1 MAKFTTAQLRNV
13 AVVGHGSSGKTSLVE
28 ALLFNS
34 GELSRMGRVEDG
46 TTVSDWDAEEQRRGI
61 SINLSVVPVVFKDI
75 KLNLLDTP
83 GYLDFMGEVI
93 SALAVCE
100 AGLVLVDSVSGVE
113 VGTELAWDRLDT
125 AGKPRL
131 VFVNKMDREN
141 ANYSRVL
148 ADLSETFSDSII
160 VPFQLPIG
168 SAESFAG
175 VVNLVDMKAYMGRE
189 GERAEIPAEMR
200 EAVNEARQVLVDTAA
215 ETDDEL
221 IMKYLEG
228 EELTEDEVR
237 HGLHNGVRNGKI
249 VPVFCGTSTSNIGL
263 YSLIRA
269 MTSYV
274 PAPNEAEIAVVQD
287 GAEGSLNSDVAG
299 PTAALV
305 FKTIVDRYVG
315 RMNYVRLFSGTLK
328 KDDHLRN
335 RRTDQENRM
344 QNLFSVVGKELENA
358 AELVAGDIGVVTKL
372 DDVLTTDTLTEP
384 STQITIVAPDYP
396 TPLYT
401 VAVTPAT
408 KADSAKM
415 GQSLH
420 ALTEEDPTLS
430 MEYRQATKESVL
442 QGMGESHIDAAIRS
456 LETKFGV
463 KVETALPKV
472 SYQETVTRQ
481 ASAHYRHKKQTGGA
495 GQFADVQLRVE
506 PAERGTG
513 FEYAS
518 EVFGGAIPTA
528 FIPSIEKGIRQTL
541 DQGVIAGYPI
551 VDVKAIVFD
560 GKYHPVDSKDIA
572 FQTAGR
578 EGFKQAM
585 REAGPALLEPIYNI
599 QVTVPDEYMGDVM
612 GDLNTRRGRVQG
624 MDQRGNRTIIRAQV
638 PLAEILRYG
647 TDLRSMTQGRGI
659 YAIDFDHYE
668 PVPSHLTDGIVAQ
681 HKQEHDEIVD

>member
-13 AVVGHGSSGKTSLVE
+13 AIVGHGSSGKTSLAE

-34 GELSRMGRVEDG
+34 GALSRMGRVEDG
-46 TTVSDWDAEEQRRGI
+46 STVSDWDAEEQRRGI

-75 KLNLLDTP
+75 KLNLVDTP
-83 GYLDFMGEVI
+83 GYLDFVGEVI

-125 AGKPRL
+125 AQKPRL

-141 ANYSRVL
+141 ANYQRVL
-148 ADLSETFSDSII
+148 TDLRETFSESTI

-168 SAESFAG
+168 SADSFAG
-175 VVNLVDMKAYMGRE
+175 IVNLVDMKAYMGRE
-189 GERAEIPAEMR
+189 GRPADIPAEMM
-200 EAVNEARQVLVDTAA
+200 EQVNAARQVLVDTAA
-215 ETDDEL
+215 ETDDDL

-228 EELTEDEVR
+228 EDLTEDEVR
-237 HGLHNGVRNGKI
+237 RGLHDGVRAGKI
-249 VPVFCGTSTSNIGL
+249 VPVFCGTATANIGL

-274 PAPNEAEIAVVQD
+274 PAPNEVEVEATQADEATV
-287 GAEGSLNSDVAG
+287 LRSDTAG

-315 RMNYVRLFSGTLK
+315 RMNYIRVFSGALK

-335 RRTDQENRM
+335 MRSGREDRM
-344 QNLFSVVGKELENA
+344 QNLFSVSGKELEA
-358 AELVAGDIGVVTKL
+358 IPELVAGDIGVLTKL
-372 DDVLTTDTLTEP
+372 EDVLTTDSL
-384 STQITIVAPDYP
+384 SAPDARIVIPAPEFP

-401 VAVTPAT
+401 VAVSPAT

-420 ALTEEDPTLS
+420 ALTEEDPTLTL
-430 MEYRQATKESVL
+430 EYVQATKQNVL
-442 QGMGESHIDAAIRS
+442 QGMGESHIDVAIRS

-463 KVETALPKV
+463 KVDTSLPKV

-506 PAERGTG
+506 PMDRGAG

-518 EVFGGAIPTA
+518 EIFGGAIPTV
-528 FIPSIEKGIRQTL
+528 FIPSIEKGIRQVL

-551 VDVKAIVFD
+551 VDIKAIVFD

-578 EGFKQAM
+578 EGFKAAM

-624 MDQRGNRTIIRAQV
+624 MEQRGNRTIVRAQV

-659 YAIDFDHYE
+659 YSIEFDHYE
-668 PVPSHLTDGIVAQ
+668 PVPSHLTDSIIEQ
-681 HKQEHDEIVD
+681 HKQEHEEIQD

>member
-1 MAKFTTAQLRNV
+1 MAKFTTSQLRNV

-34 GELSRMGRVEDG
+34 GVLSRMGRVEDG
-46 TTVSDWDAEEQRRGI
+46 TTVSDWDAEEHRRGI
-61 SINLSVVPVVFKDI
+61 SINLSVVPVTFKDV
-75 KLNLLDTP
+75 KLNLVDTP

-100 AGLVLVDSVSGVE
+100 AGLVLVDSVAGVE
-113 VGTELAWDRLDT
+113 VGTEMAWDRLNT
-125 AGKPRL
+125 ANKPRL

-141 ANYSRVL
+141 ANYQRVL
-148 ADLSETFSDSII
+148 TDLRETFSDSTI

-168 SAESFAG
+168 SAETFSG

-189 GERAEIPAEMR
+189 GTPAAIPAEMM
-200 EAVNEARQVLVDTAA
+200 AQVNEARQFLVDSAA
-215 ETDDEL
+215 EADDEL
-221 IMKYLEG
+221 ILKYLEG

-237 HGLHNGVRNGKI
+237 HGLHDGVKAGHI
-249 VPVFCGTSTSNIGL
+249 VPVFCGTATANIGL

-269 MTSYV
+269 LTNYV
-274 PAPNEAEIAVVQD
+274 PAPDETNVSGLKDGEAVRVGNNANDITSGFV
-287 GAEGSLNSDVAG
+287 L
-299 PTAALV
+299 
-305 FKTIVDRYVG
+305 KTIVDRYVG
-315 RMNYVRLFSGTLK
+315 RMNYVRIFSGTLK

-335 RRTDQENRM
+335 QRTGKDARI
-344 QNLFSVVGKELENA
+344 QNLFAVVGKDLSA
-358 AELVAGDIGVVTKL
+358 IPDLVAGDIGVVTKL
-372 DDVLTTDTLTEP
+372 DDLLTADSLADL
-384 STQITIVAPDYP
+384 STSLKIIEPDYP
-396 TPLYT
+396 KPLYT
-401 VAVTPAT
+401 VAVVPAT

-415 GQSLH
+415 SQSLH
-420 ALTEEDPTLS
+420 ALIEEDPTLS
-430 MEYRQATKESVL
+430 VEYVQATKQNVL
-442 QGMGESHIDAAIRS
+442 QGMGESHIDAAIHS
-456 LETKFGV
+456 LESKFGV
-463 KVETALPKV
+463 RVETSLPRV
-472 SYQETVTRQ
+472 SYQETVTRNGN
-481 ASAHYRHKKQTGGA
+481 AHYRHKKQTGGA
-495 GQFADVQLRVE
+495 GQFADVELRVE
-506 PAERGTG
+506 PLERGAG

-518 EVFGGAIPTA
+518 EVFGGAIPTT
-528 FIPSIEKGIRQTL
+528 FIPSIEKGIRQVL
-541 DQGVIAGYPI
+541 DQGVLAGYPI
-551 VDVKAIVFD
+551 VDVKAVVYD

-624 MDQRGNRTIIRAQV
+624 MEQRGNRTIVRAQV

-668 PVPSHLTDGIVAQ
+668 PVPSHLVDSIVEH
-681 HKQEHDEIVD
+681 HKQEHEEIHD